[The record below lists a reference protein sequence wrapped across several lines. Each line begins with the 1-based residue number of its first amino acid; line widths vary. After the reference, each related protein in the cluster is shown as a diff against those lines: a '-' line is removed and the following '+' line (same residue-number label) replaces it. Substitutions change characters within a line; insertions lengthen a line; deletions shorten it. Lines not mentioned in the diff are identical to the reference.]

1 MSFYRRG
8 KQAELELV
16 KKLRKAGYAVMR
28 APASGA
34 RTKRVFYPD
43 VFAVRFDG
51 SRYRVLVFEV
61 KLRKHRDAIYLAAPK
76 VWMLENFARRA
87 GGEAYIAVRVS
98 EEKRWYLFPLD
109 ILEKQRWEKGIRYV
123 ITKQMYEKAKRLS
136 EVI

>member
-16 KKLRKAGYAVMR
+16 TKLRKAGYAVMR

-34 RTKRVFYPD
+34 KIKRIFYPD

-51 SRYRVLVFEV
+51 SSYKVLVFEV
-61 KLRKHRDAIYLAAPK
+61 KLRKHRDTIHIPGPK
-76 VWMLENFARRA
+76 IWLLQDYARRA
-87 GGEAYIAVRVS
+87 GGRAFVAVKIS
-98 EEKRWYLFPLD
+98 EEKRWFVFPVEELQQ
-109 ILEKQRWEKGIRYV
+109 QRWEKGLRYV
-123 ITKQMYEKAKRLS
+123 ITKDMYDKAKRLS

>member
-1 MSFYRRG
+1 LSFYRKG

-43 VFAVRFDG
+43 VLAVKFDG
-51 SRYRVLVFEV
+51 KNYRVLVFEV
-61 KLRKHRDAIYLAAPK
+61 KLRKHRDTIHIAGPK
-76 VWMLENFARRA
+76 IWLLQDYAKRA
-87 GGEAYIAVRVS
+87 GGKAYIAVKIS
-98 EEKRWYLFPLD
+98 EEKQWFVFPVEM
-109 ILEKQRWEKGIRYV
+109 LEQQKYEKGVRYV
-123 ITKQMYEKAKRLS
+123 ITKDMFSRAKKLS